1 MSDSTT
7 PTSGKRPK
15 AANRGFF
22 GLTVSRPIAM
32 GVIFVTL
39 VLLGTIAYSRIPL
52 QFLPGG
58 IQGSRFTVIV
68 PNPGSTAQENV
79 DKVARVLEDQFATLP
94 NIDEVSSNSSSGRVR
109 LRVKY
114 NGEANTDLAKA
125 ELRDRIERARP
136 ELPDTVDEIYVWASD
151 DGDMPIM
158 WFAIVAQERSN
169 DIATL
174 IDKRVQKSLEGV
186 DGVSRVQI
194 WGLLDESIRIFL
206 DNEKVMAAR
215 LDIGALITRLS
226 TDNFAQPLGE
236 VTEGG
241 KEFIL
246 RSDMRFKDLDEV
258 RNYPVRPGLRLG
270 ELGTVERV
278 NSVRDRITR
287 INGGYAY
294 YGMIQKEGS
303 ANVVEVGEALTAVMD
318 GFEDDPRLKGKL
330 SAEVFFNQADFIKS
344 SLERLQSTAL
354 QGGGLAVLVL
364 FMFLRRARM
373 TLCVALCIPVSALL
387 AIAFESFRGESFNVL
402 TMTGLTLGIGMLV
415 DNAVVVIES
424 IARQRSLGESPKRSA
439 VLGARDVGL
448 AVSLATMTS
457 VVVFL
462 PLIFMG
468 GQRMSIFLQA
478 MGVPLCASLVFSL
491 LIALLFIPT
500 SAARVV
506 GDRPARIQKVADFVA
521 PAVAA
526 PARALAYVIGAFRR
540 VFHGILRALY
550 AVEKAVLMVVGSPL
564 RIVLAA
570 GIGFLGYQAFERVRD
585 LSAVSAGLSE
595 IGAPGGTVGTLDST
609 GPSILNSAGAL
620 VLVLL
625 FVLPRLRKRAKQGP
639 ARPAAFVPEGHSIVA
654 WIQALNR
661 ALLQWT
667 MSHRLL
673 ATALSIVAFASI
685 MIPAKNSSLTAFG
698 EEEDTSELSFDVDLE
713 DNFTLGQASAE
724 LQRYEDFVKDYQEDM
739 GFENIVA
746 RFDSGGGEIDLRWPE
761 RIDPKEL
768 DKHRTKLRGEL
779 PKFAGHRVSFSGD
792 PEAAEGSK
800 QFVSFELRGT
810 DPDKLGEIGKEA
822 VTVLEKVPGLTD
834 VRTATEEAPDQLL
847 LEVDGDTAFSYGL
860 NSQTA
865 LRNVSWSLRGAQLP
879 RFQEQEKETPFLIE
893 LDKTAAAG
901 LDTVK
906 DLNVWGEQGAVPLST
921 FSTISFEAAPSS
933 IYRRNGQISFQLT
946 ARLADPT
953 RQAELVEAGYAALDG
968 LDLPRGYSLGRDD
981 SIVVDGMQEMQD
993 LKNAMM
999 LAVVLVFLLMG
1010 ILFES
1015 LLLPLSVLTTI
1026 PFAILG
1032 AFWTLYITGTPMD
1045 SIGWIGIIILVG
1057 VVVNNGIVL
1066 IDKIH
1071 RLRSV
1076 DGLPRSEAV
1085 IQGASARVR
1094 PILMTALTTVVGLLP
1109 MAMGDAPAQGIDY
1122 RALSTCVAGGLA
1134 ICTFF
1139 TLWVVPLSYT
1149 IIDDVSSALIWVAR
1163 RSFGTVDVGPLEVV
1177 EPVEPGTEERSGFEG
1192 IKTWEAAEEFMG
1204 A

>member
-1 MSDSTT
+1 M
-7 PTSGKRPK
+7 
-15 AANRGFF
+15 
-22 GLTVSRPIAM
+22 TVSRPIAM

-39 VLLGTIAYSRIPL
+39 VLLGTIAYLRIPL

-58 IQGSRFTVIV
+58 IAGTRFTVIV

-79 DKVARVLEDQFATLP
+79 DKVARVLEEQFSTLP
-94 NIDEVSSNSSSGRVR
+94 GIDDISSRSSAGSVR
-109 LRVKY
+109 IRVKY
-114 NGEANTDLAKA
+114 GGEANTDLAKA

-136 ELPDTVDEIYVWASD
+136 ELPETVEDIRVWASD

-158 WFAIVAQERSN
+158 WFAIVSDERSD

-186 DGVSRVQI
+186 DGVSRVSI

-206 DNEKVMAAR
+206 DEERVMAAK
-215 LDIGALITRLS
+215 LDLGALVQRLS
-226 TDNFAQPLGE
+226 SDNFAQPLGE
-236 VTEGG
+236 VAEGG
-241 KEFIL
+241 KDFIL
-246 RSDMRFKDLDEV
+246 RSDMRFKDLDEI

-270 ELGTVERV
+270 EIATVERV

-294 YGMIQKEGS
+294 YGMILKEGS
-303 ANVVEVGEALTAVMD
+303 ANVVAVGEALDSVME
-318 GFEDDPRLKGKL
+318 GFKTDPRLEGKL
-330 SAEVFFNQADFIKS
+330 TAEVFFNQADFIKS

-364 FMFLRRARM
+364 FLFLRRARM

-478 MGVPLCASLVFSL
+478 MGVPLCASLIFSL
-491 LIALLFIPT
+491 LVALFFIPT
-500 SAARVV
+500 SAARVI
-506 GDRPARIQKVADFVA
+506 GDRPAWAQGVAERLA
-521 PAVAA
+521 PIVAA
-526 PARALAYVIGAFRR
+526 PARALAYGIGGMRVLFYGLVKGLYHAERALLTIAGSPARLLLAGGAAFAGYRAFAKTR
-540 VFHGILRALY
+540 DLRA
-550 AVEKAVLMVVGSPL
+550 VGRSL
-564 RIVLAA
+564 
-570 GIGFLGYQAFERVRD
+570 E
-585 LSAVSAGLSE
+585 GL
-595 IGAPGGTVGTLDST
+595 GAPGATVKTLDSASPT
-609 GPSILNSAGAL
+609 ILMISGTLVLALLFAMPLLKRRAAVGPSK
-620 VLVLL
+620 
-625 FVLPRLRKRAKQGP
+625 PEH
-639 ARPAAFVPEGHSIVA
+639 FVPKGSSIVA
-654 WIQALNR
+654 WVQSLNR
-661 ALLQWT
+661 SLLRWT
-667 MSHRLL
+667 MGNRPL
-673 ATALSIVAFASI
+673 AIALSAVALISIIV
-685 MIPAKNSSLTAFG
+685 PAKNSSLTAFG
-698 EEEDTSELSFDVDLE
+698 EEEDTSELTFDVDLE
-713 DNFTLGQASAE
+713 DNFTLGEASE
-724 LQRYEDFVKDYQEDM
+724 EIQRYERFVETQKEEM
-739 GFENIVA
+739 GFTNVVA
-746 RFDSGGGEIDLRWPE
+746 RFDSDGGDVDLRWTE
-761 RIDPKEL
+761 RLDPKEL
-768 DKHRTKLRGEL
+768 EEHRKKLRSIL
-779 PKFAGHRVSFSGD
+779 PEFAGHKVSFSGD
-792 PEAAEGSK
+792 AEAAEGSK
-800 QFVSFELRGT
+800 QFVSFELRGP
-810 DPDKLGEIGKEA
+810 DPDKLAELGEQAALI
-822 VTVLEKVPGLTD
+822 LEKVPGLND
-834 VRTATEEAPDQLL
+834 VKSSVEDAPDQLL
-847 LEVDGDTAFSYGL
+847 LELDGDMAFSYGL
-860 NSQTA
+860 NSQSA
-865 LRNVSWSLRGAQLP
+865 LRSVGWSLRGAQLP
-879 RFQEQEKETPFLIE
+879 RYQEENKETPLLIE
-893 LDKTAAAG
+893 YDKTALAG
-901 LDTVK
+901 LNTLN
-906 DLNVWGEQGAVPLST
+906 DLTVWGEEGAVPLST
-921 FSTISFEAAPSS
+921 FSTIRFEPSPS
-933 IYRRNGQISFQLT
+933 TIRRRNGQINFQVT
-946 ARLADPT
+946 ARVADPT

-968 LDLPRGYSLGRDD
+968 LRLPRGYSLGRDE
-981 SIVVDGMQEMQD
+981 SVVAAGMEEMRD

-999 LAVVLVFLLMG
+999 LSVVLVFLLMG

-1032 AFWTLYITGTPMD
+1032 AFWTLYVTGTPMD

-1071 RLRSV
+1071 RLRIE
-1076 DGLPRSEAV
+1076 DGLPRAEAV

-1109 MAMGDAPAQGIDY
+1109 MAMGDAPTQGIDY

-1149 IIDDVSSALIWVAR
+1149 LIDDLSIKLTWLGGRAFGKAPAEPAPANRAAL
-1163 RSFGTVDVGPLEVV
+1163 
-1177 EPVEPGTEERSGFEG
+1177 PGT
-1192 IKTWEAAEEFMG
+1192 
-1204 A
+1204 